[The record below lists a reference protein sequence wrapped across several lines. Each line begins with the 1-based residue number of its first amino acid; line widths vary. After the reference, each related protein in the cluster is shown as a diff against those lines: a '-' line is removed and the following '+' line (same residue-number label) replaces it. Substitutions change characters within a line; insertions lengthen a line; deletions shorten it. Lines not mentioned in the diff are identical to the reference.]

1 MMSLLAAM
9 HILIL
14 CYNTVSIVA
23 GNFQMVFN
31 FKLATIKSLKIKLE
45 LQISLHAT
53 LCAVI

>member
-1 MMSLLAAM
+1 MSLLAAM

-14 CYNTVSIVA
+14 CYITVSIAA
-23 GNFQMVFN
+23 GNFQMVYK
-31 FKLATIKSLKIKLE
+31 FKSATIKSLKIKLE